1 MYCLNKTIQGNK
13 AIMNLHAPNKITS
26 SIQHRSRIT
35 RKKMSSVETVR
46 EFNKLLL
53 ETIYPGDKIL
63 LTCKK
68 FEQLNQHMFS
78 NKCGQS
84 LQPVNRESVSFPST
98 YKSFQK
104 MTTCNSRTQ
113 RKSQQTP
120 KNQYHTDHFLS

>member
-1 MYCLNKTIQGNK
+1 MHLTKLPQVYNTEAELQG
-13 AIMNLHAPNKITS
+13 
-26 SIQHRSRIT
+26 
-35 RKKMSSVETVR
+35 KKMSSVETVR

-53 ETIYPGDKIL
+53 EPIYPGDKIL